1 MSANI
6 SRKQFIRNT
15 AIAAAALPLGLS
27 TLNAAPATSLSTA
40 PATSLSDAPPAQ
52 NTGLPEAE
60 PSQKPDPATAPA
72 DDKLSISIFSKHLHW
87 LNYKDM
93 AALAAQLGYD
103 GVDLTVRDKG
113 HVLPENVAKDLPKA
127 VEAIRNAGLEV
138 YTITTDIKTADEPHT
153 QAILKTAASVGI
165 KNYRMGWYGY
175 TGKGIQAD
183 LETFKKD
190 LKGLATLNE
199 KYQIHGDYE
208 NHTERFGGPIWDLW
222 LSLKDLD
229 PKWTGIQ
236 FDIRH
241 ATVDGA
247 EAWPNNLELI
257 HKYLGSITIKDFH
270 WEKKDGKWTTQ
281 NVALGQGMIDFK
293 KYFRLL
299 KQYGFKKP
307 ISQHFEYPI
316 GGAESGAARL
326 SIPKEEV
333 ISHMQKDLQT
343 LKFLIKQEM

>member
-1 MSANI
+1 MDTNI
-6 SRKQFIRNT
+6 SRKQFIRNS
-15 AIAAAALPLGLS
+15 AIAAAAIPLGLS
-27 TLNAAPATSLSTA
+27 SLSAAESTEEPLPFAATQANAA
-40 PATSLSDAPPAQ
+40 
-52 NTGLPEAE
+52 
-60 PSQKPDPATAPA
+60 
-72 DDKLSISIFSKHLHW
+72 DKLSISIFSKHLHW

-93 AALAAQLGYD
+93 AGLAAQLGYD
-103 GVDLTVRDKG
+103 GIDLTVRKDG
-113 HVLPENVAKDLPKA
+113 HILPENVTKDLPKA

-138 YTITTDIKTADEPHT
+138 YTITTDIRTASEPHT
-153 QAILKTAASVGI
+153 ASILKTAASLGI
-165 KNYRMGWYGY
+165 KNYRMGWYNY
-175 TGKGIQAD
+175 TGRDIQSD
-183 LETFKKD
+183 LETFKNNLKD
-190 LKGLATLNE
+190 LAAINE
-199 KYQIHGDYE
+199 RYQIHGDYE

-241 ATVDGA
+241 AIVDGA
-247 EAWPNNLELI
+247 EAWPNNLGLI

-270 WEKKDGKWTTQ
+270 WEKKDGRWTTQ

-307 ISQHFEYPI
+307 ISQHFEYPM
-316 GGAESGAARL
+316 GGAESGTTRL

-333 ISHMQKDLQT
+333 ISRMQKDLQT
-343 LKFLIKQEM
+343 LKFLIEQEM